1 MEYLTDNPLLSRLIN
16 SVKEFVIEQSFECD
30 KYIGT
35 LKNGKKSG
43 YGKLIYKTGDIFEG
57 EFDNDMRNGKG
68 KMIYSKYDIT
78 LDGTWINDKKVGK
91 GIFTWPNGST
101 LEVFWKE

>member
-16 SVKEFVIEQSFECD
+16 SVKEFVIEQSSECD

-43 YGKLIYKTGDIFEG
+43 YGKLIYKTGDIFEQG
-57 EFDNDMRNGKG
+57 RLRPRSSVAVVSAGCE
-68 KMIYSKYDIT
+68 ISK
-78 LDGTWINDKKVGK
+78 NRERKR
-91 GIFTWPNGST
+91 
-101 LEVFWKE
+101 EKEIP